1 MNMYNKYG
9 NKKVYYNGKKLD
21 SEREKKDYIRFL
33 WLQERGEISD
43 LQTQIKFELQEHY
56 KINGKTIRAI
66 NYVADFTYYDKE
78 GKFHVVDT
86 KGFRTEVYKIKK
98 KLFEYKYGIEIE
110 EI

>member
-1 MNMYNKYG
+1 MYNKYG

-110 EI
+110 EIW